1 MADVH
6 KGLDNI
12 EQLTL
17 QLVEKYEQARG
28 DNESLRIQLR
38 KLDEELTESRGKLE
52 QLNEELKSAKIA
64 RAVAISSEDNELAKA
79 KIATLVREID
89 RCIALLNE

>member
-6 KGLDNI
+6 QGFSSI
-12 EQLTL
+12 ERLAHE
-17 QLVEKYEQARG
+17 LVEKYEQALHE
-28 DNESLRIQLR
+28 NATLKEKVANLS
-38 KLDEELTESRGKLE
+38 EELNENRKKLE
-52 QLNEELKSAKIA
+52 ELNEELKSAKIA

-79 KIATLVREID
+79 KISSLMREID

>member
-17 QLVEKYEQARG
+17 QLVEKYEQARS

-38 KLDEELTESRGKLE
+38 KLDEELTESRAKLE

>member
-17 QLVEKYEQARG
+17 ELVEKYEQARS

-38 KLDEELTESRGKLE
+38 KLDEELTESRSKLE
-52 QLNEELKSAKIA
+52 QLNEEMKSAKIA

>member
-17 QLVEKYEQARG
+17 QLVEKYEQARS

-38 KLDEELTESRGKLE
+38 KLNDELSESRSKLE
-52 QLNEELKSAKIA
+52 LLNEELKSAKIA

>member
-17 QLVEKYEQARG
+17 RLVERYEQARSE
-28 DNESLRIQLR
+28 NESLRVQLK
-38 KLDEELTESRGKLE
+38 KLNDELTESRARVEL
-52 QLNEELKSAKIA
+52 LNEELKSSKIA

>member
-17 QLVEKYEQARG
+17 QLVEKYEQARSEN
-28 DNESLRIQLR
+28 DSLRIQLR
-38 KLDEELTESRGKLE
+38 KLDEELTESRGKVEL
-52 QLNEELKSAKIA
+52 LNEELKSAKIA